1 MSSNPPI
8 KHHFIAQF
16 LLGAWTGEDGK
27 LWRFSN
33 PWQDKIAAKHVTP
46 AELGYEEY
54 LYTIPGLAAERA
66 QQIEQVLMSRLDDL
80 AATAHRMLLAGD
92 LESLGSRYRS
102 AWSRFMM
109 SLWFR
114 TPDGVRGLKAATAA
128 MLDIDD
134 GQLAAAYQA
143 RRQSDFPKTWEEAI
157 AKFGPDLADQAA
169 MKVLRQQ
176 IDNPN
181 FGQRLNNMHWRVR
194 EIEGPRDFMVS
205 DAVLAQTG
213 AIFGSSGY
221 LAMPIS
227 PRRLFFAAQSP
238 DRVEAF
244 LALSSDTIVRLINHA
259 VVRRAR
265 VFAGATTRGELGF
278 IQEHFASA
286 LEPGLPERL
295 VDQYRLA
302 AA

>member
-27 LWRFSN
+27 FWRFTN
-33 PWQDKIAAKHVTP
+33 PWQDKIAAKHIAP

-54 LYTIPGLAAERA
+54 LYTIPGLAPERA

-80 AATAHRMLLAGD
+80 AANAHRSLLAGD
-92 LESLGSRYRS
+92 LNGLGSRDRS

-128 MLDIDD
+128 LLDVHD
-134 GQLAAAYQA
+134 GQLAAAYRS
-143 RRQSDFPKTWEEAI
+143 RRQPAFPEAWDEAI

-169 MKVLRQQ
+169 MKVFRQQ
-176 IDNPN
+176 IDNPK
-181 FGQRLNNMHWRVR
+181 FGQRLNDMHWHVR
-194 EIEGPRDFMVS
+194 EIDGLRDFMVS

-213 AIFGSSGY
+213 AIFGSNGY

-227 PRRLFFAAQSP
+227 PRQLFFAAQSLE
-238 DRVEAF
+238 RVDAF
-244 LALSSDTIVRLINHA
+244 MALSSDTIVRLINHA

-265 VFAGATTRGELGF
+265 VFVGATTRGELGF
-278 IQEHFASA
+278 IHEHFASA
-286 LEPGLPERL
+286 LVPGLPERL
-295 VDQYRLA
+295 ADEYRLA